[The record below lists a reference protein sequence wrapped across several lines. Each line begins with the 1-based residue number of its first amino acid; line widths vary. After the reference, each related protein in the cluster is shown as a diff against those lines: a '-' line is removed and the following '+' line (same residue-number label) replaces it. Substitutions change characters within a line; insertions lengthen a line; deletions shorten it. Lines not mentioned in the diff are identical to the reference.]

1 MTKKFKV
8 SHKVPFPVGR
18 DSVVYYYAFE
28 EDPGL
33 EAGDQVELVTV
44 VPDRV
49 SIDEAETSRDLSFY
63 DFGTSDVMSAMQRL
77 LKGQGRD
84 GVSQR
89 QWQALK
95 EQVWQLQDL
104 ADTCAELEKL
114 DVDTARWW
122 YRIDGSTGSVV
133 LFKLDGEEK
142 ELTVG
147 GEFDSDEDKNSFAKG
162 LANLINLSQDI
173 RHSLKARVLAQNL
186 FYSVRKKAAGT
197 DPTDVPTV

>member
-1 MTKKFKV
+1 MTKKYKV
-8 SHKVPFPVGR
+8 LHKAPFPVGQ
-18 DSVVYYYAFE
+18 DTTICYYAFE
-28 EDPGL
+28 GDPGL
-33 EAGDQVELVTV
+33 EVGQEVELNLI

-49 SIDEAETSRDLSFY
+49 SLDEAETPRDLSFY
-63 DFGTSDVMSAMQRL
+63 DLGTSDVMSAMQRL

-122 YRIDGSTGSVV
+122 YRIDGETGNVV
-133 LFKLDGEEK
+133 LFKLDGVEQ

-147 GEFDSDEDKNSFAKG
+147 GEFSSDEDKNSFAKG
-162 LANLINLSQDI
+162 IANLINLSQDI

-186 FYSVRKKAAGT
+186 FYSVRRKASGT
-197 DPTDVPTV
+197 DSPDQLTS